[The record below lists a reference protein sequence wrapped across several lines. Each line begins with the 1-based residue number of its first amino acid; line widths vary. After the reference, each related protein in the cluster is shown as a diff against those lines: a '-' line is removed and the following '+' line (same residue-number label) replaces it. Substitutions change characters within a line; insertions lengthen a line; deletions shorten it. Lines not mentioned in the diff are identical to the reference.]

1 MAVHNRPYR
10 KHWSGW
16 KSREKKA
23 TRYQEQDYDKIA
35 AYKYEIIDVSP
46 EKIAYVDET
55 GIDSYLCRE
64 YGYAPRGELLH
75 DQIAGRKYA
84 RTGIVAAQMGQ
95 EILGVWKINCVNGNI
110 V

>member
-1 MAVHNRPYR
+1 M
-10 KHWSGW
+10 
-16 KSREKKA
+16 
-23 TRYQEQDYDKIA
+23 
-35 AYKYEIIDVSP
+35 
-46 EKIAYVDET
+46 DET

-95 EILGVWKINCVNGNI
+95 EILAPCSYDGTMNHELFGGFYVILFGCSAYPYSAALKVLHVSIRLALYITKALSDQGQLF
-110 V
+110 